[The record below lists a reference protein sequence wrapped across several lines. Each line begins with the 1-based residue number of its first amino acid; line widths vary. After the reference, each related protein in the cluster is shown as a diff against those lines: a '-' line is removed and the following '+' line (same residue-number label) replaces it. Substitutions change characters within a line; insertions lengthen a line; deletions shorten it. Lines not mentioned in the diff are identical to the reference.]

1 MSLMFMLFALSG
13 AVLVLGGGS
22 YALRRLLAGDGEEV
36 AVAHGPG
43 PPPQRES
50 VPQVGGYVPAPRESE
65 GLPPAL
71 CAGVRELVAVGRT
84 AEAVGMVREYAHVD
98 EDRARRIVAGLG
110 SDGDPMEP

>member
-22 YALRRLLAGDGEEV
+22 YALRRLLAGDGERVPV
-36 AVAHGPG
+36 AEGPG
-43 PPPQRES
+43 PVPQVES
-50 VPQVGGYVPAPRESE
+50 VAQVGGYVPAPREPG

-98 EDRARRIVAGLG
+98 EDRARRIVEGLG
-110 SDGDPMEP
+110 VDGGVRES